1 MQGLKETDPE
11 KRRSTVGTRMTPPE
25 RRLIQDAAN
34 ASGQTLCA
42 YIAGVALKAARSD
55 LEAA

>member
-1 MQGLKETDPE
+1 MTAKILEPE
-11 KRRSTVGTRMTPPE
+11 KRRATVGTRMTPPE

-34 ASGQTLCA
+34 ANGLTLCA
-42 YIAGVALKAARSD
+42 YIADVALKAARSH